1 MIKYVAAYL
10 GAGLTFAAID
20 FVWLTTMTNRLYKPV
35 IGPIMADKPD
45 MKAAVAFYLISI
57 AGTVFLAIAP
67 ALKEG
72 NWTRAAIN
80 GAVLGFVAYAT
91 YDLTNWATLKDWPW
105 KLSLIDMAWGTLVST
120 ASAAGGKAALL
131 LGGQGVTGQL
141 RLAGGGLELPRA
153 RATQRM
159 TSLYGS
165 KPVLVVNDNEIN
177 SVKSFFQQVVSTIS
191 VCSHGDI
198 ADPSCVVSSEPLKVV
213 M

>member
-20 FVWLTTMTNRLYKPV
+20 FVWLTTMTDRLYKPV
-35 IGPIMADKPD
+35 LGPIMADKPD

-91 YDLTNWATLKDWPW
+91 YDLTNQATLAVWQTRLTIID
-105 KLSLIDMAWGTLVST
+105 LIWGTTLT
-120 ASAAGGKAALL
+120 MLSATGGYFAARWAE
-131 LGGQGVTGQL
+131 GRFG
-141 RLAGGGLELPRA
+141 
-153 RATQRM
+153 
-159 TSLYGS
+159 
-165 KPVLVVNDNEIN
+165 
-177 SVKSFFQQVVSTIS
+177 
-191 VCSHGDI
+191 
-198 ADPSCVVSSEPLKVV
+198 
-213 M
+213 

>member
-20 FVWLTTMTNRLYKPV
+20 FVWLTTMTDRLYKPV
-35 IGPIMADKPD
+35 LGPIMLDKPD

-91 YDLTNWATLKDWPW
+91 YDLTNQATLAVWQTRLTIID
-105 KLSLIDMAWGTLVST
+105 LIWGTTLTMVSAT
-120 ASAAGGKAALL
+120 GGYFAARWAEGRFG
-131 LGGQGVTGQL
+131 
-141 RLAGGGLELPRA
+141 
-153 RATQRM
+153 
-159 TSLYGS
+159 
-165 KPVLVVNDNEIN
+165 
-177 SVKSFFQQVVSTIS
+177 
-191 VCSHGDI
+191 
-198 ADPSCVVSSEPLKVV
+198 
-213 M
+213 

>member
-80 GAVLGFVAYAT
+80 GAALGFVAYAT
-91 YDLTNWATLKDWPW
+91 YDLTNQATLRNWSTALTLVD
-105 KLSLIDMAWGTLVST
+105 LAWGTFVTAASST
-120 ASAAGGKAALL
+120 
-131 LGGQGVTGQL
+131 
-141 RLAGGGLELPRA
+141 LAYLAVRQFG
-153 RATQRM
+153 
-159 TSLYGS
+159 
-165 KPVLVVNDNEIN
+165 
-177 SVKSFFQQVVSTIS
+177 
-191 VCSHGDI
+191 
-198 ADPSCVVSSEPLKVV
+198 
-213 M
+213 